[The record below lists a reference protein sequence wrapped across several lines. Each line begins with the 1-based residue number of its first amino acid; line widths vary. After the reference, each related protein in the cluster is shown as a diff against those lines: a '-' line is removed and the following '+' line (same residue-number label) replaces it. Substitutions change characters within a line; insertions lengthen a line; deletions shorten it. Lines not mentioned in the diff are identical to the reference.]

1 MVANIQ
7 NEFKKILKEV
17 DWMDKKSKENALE
30 KADAIDIKIGYP
42 EWILNDTELND
53 YYKNVL

>member
-7 NEFKKILKEV
+7 NEFKKILNEV

>member
-7 NEFKKILKEV
+7 NEFKIILKEV